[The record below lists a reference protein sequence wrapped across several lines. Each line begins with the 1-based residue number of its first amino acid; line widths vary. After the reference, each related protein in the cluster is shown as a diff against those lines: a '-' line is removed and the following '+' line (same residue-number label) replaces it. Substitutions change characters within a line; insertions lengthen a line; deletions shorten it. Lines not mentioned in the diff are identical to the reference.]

1 VHAQVNGEECDVS
14 LSGVATVGDLL
25 QQLELYVPPRD
36 VVVGVRING
45 DDCGGGPTAE
55 LRALPVEGIEA
66 IELQSASPEAFAG
79 DARARIGE
87 YIVMIRSRFE
97 RAVEN
102 FDRGVE
108 VDALDYYRVG
118 LEELRLLVTLW
129 DRLKH
134 IDGMAAEAGSGM
146 KVELQR
152 VCDALL
158 RAQERNDLAS
168 VRSLLATELLAVLGR
183 SWDLE
188 GEGSQEIDAEVSED
202 PI

>member
-1 VHAQVNGEECDVS
+1 VHAQVNGEDCDVS
-14 LSGVATVGDLL
+14 LNGVATVGDLL
-25 QQLELYVPPRD
+25 EQLEVYVPPRD

-45 DDCGGGPTAE
+45 DECGGGSTPE
-55 LRALPVEGIEA
+55 LRALPLEGIEA
-66 IELQSASPEAFAG
+66 IELQSASPETFAG

-87 YIVMIRSRFE
+87 YVVMIRSRFE

-134 IDGMAAEAGSGM
+134 IDGMAGEAAGEV
-146 KVELQR
+146 KVDLQR

-158 RAQERNDLAS
+158 SAQERDDLAG
-168 VRSLLATELLAVLGR
+168 VRSLLATEMLPLLGR
-183 SWDLE
+183 SWGLG
-188 GEGSQEIDAEVSED
+188 GEGGQDTDSGVSEE
-202 PI
+202 PT

>member
-14 LSGVATVGDLL
+14 LNGVATVGDLL
-25 QQLELYVPPRD
+25 QQLDLYVPPRD

-45 DDCGGGPTAE
+45 DECGGGPTAE
-55 LRALPVEGIEA
+55 LRALPVDGIEA
-66 IELQSASPEAFAG
+66 IEVQSASPEAFAG

-87 YIVMIRSRFE
+87 YLVMIRSRFE
-97 RAVEN
+97 RAVES

-134 IDGMAAEAGSGM
+134 IDGMVAEAASEM
-146 KVELQR
+146 KVELQQ

-158 RAQERNDLAS
+158 RAQERNDLAG
-168 VRSLLATELLAVLGR
+168 VRSLLATELLPLLGR
-183 SWDLE
+183 SWGQGD
-188 GEGSQEIDAEVSED
+188 GGSQEPDSGVSED
-202 PI
+202 PT

>member
-1 VHAQVNGEECDVS
+1 MHAQVNGEECDVS
-14 LSGVATVGDLL
+14 LNGVATVGDLL
-25 QQLELYVPPRD
+25 QQLDLYVPPRD

-45 DDCGGGPTAE
+45 DECGGGPTAE
-55 LRALPVEGIEA
+55 LRALPVDGIEA
-66 IELQSASPEAFAG
+66 IEVQSASPEAFAG

-87 YIVMIRSRFE
+87 YLVMIRSRFE
-97 RAVEN
+97 RAVES

-134 IDGMAAEAGSGM
+134 IDGMVAEAASEM
-146 KVELQR
+146 KVELQQ

-158 RAQERNDLAS
+158 RAQERNDLAG
-168 VRSLLATELLAVLGR
+168 VRSLLATELLPLLGR
-183 SWDLE
+183 SWGQGD
-188 GEGSQEIDAEVSED
+188 GGSQEPDSGVSED
-202 PI
+202 PT